1 MKKSCICLLFAFLT
15 ISSLNAFADVIGYTQ
30 TVAQN
35 TTPKKSKSPYLDNNS
50 DVITIKDL
58 KNIKDDEYI
67 TIRGYIVKKIKKEKY
82 LFKDSTGEIILD
94 IDKKINNQL
103 KNVDKDTLVEIYGEY
118 EKELFE
124 KDKIEVKR
132 ITIVK

>member
-1 MKKSCICLLFAFLT
+1 MKKSCIYLLFTFLA

-30 TVAQN
+30 IVAQN
-35 TTPKKSKSPYLDNNS
+35 TTLKKPKSPYLDNNG

-58 KNIKDDEYI
+58 KNIEDDEYI

-103 KNVDKDTLVEIYGEY
+103 ENVDKDTLVEIYGEY
-118 EKELFE
+118 EKELFG
-124 KDKIEVKR
+124 KDEIDVKR